1 MSECFICGDPATFI
15 KEEGGHFMCRQCIHD
30 GKDLE

>member
-1 MSECFICGDPATFI
+1 MNECFICQEPASFI
-15 KEEGGHFMCRQCIHD
+15 KENGGYYMCRQCIHD

>member
-1 MSECFICGDPATFI
+1 MNECFVCGDDATFI
-15 KEEGGHFMCRQCIHD
+15 KENGGHYMCRQCIHD

>member
-1 MSECFICGDPATFI
+1 MEQCFICKEDASFI
-15 KEEGGHFMCRQCIHD
+15 KIGGGFYMCRQCIHD